1 MLDTKEIPITL
12 KKPHKAQRQVLES
25 KARFVVLMCGRRWGK
40 SLICQ
45 NISIQDAL
53 QGKLVAYITPTFQLA
68 KVFFEEM
75 SKTITAEVASA
86 NKSDLTFHFVT
97 GGVIRFFTGEKL
109 DNLRGQKFHRAIL
122 DEAPYIRNL
131 EHGWLNSIRPTLTD
145 FKGSAIFVSTPRGK
159 DFFYSLYMKEGE
171 TNWAS
176 FKFTTYDNPHIDK
189 EEIDEAKR
197 QLPAAVFEQEYLAN
211 PMENAANPFG
221 SEYIRRCIKPL
232 SNLPVA
238 CYGIDLAKSYD
249 WTVIVGLD
257 ANGDVC
263 YFDRFQKD
271 WHQTKQEI
279 IRLERKPI
287 LLDSTGVGDP
297 IFEDLQ
303 RTGMNVQGLKF
314 TQNSKQQL
322 MIGLQTA
329 IQQNKIGYPDG
340 HIVNELE
347 VFEYQF
353 TASGVKYSAP
363 SGFHDDCIM
372 GLALAYSNF
381 TLRMGSGKYNF
392 L

>member
-1 MLDTKEIPITL
+1 MKQE
-12 KKPHKAQRQVLES
+12 
-25 KARFVVLMCGRRWGK
+25 
-40 SLICQ
+40 
-45 NISIQDAL
+45 QD
-53 QGKLVAYITPTFQLA
+53 
-68 KVFFEEM
+68 
-75 SKTITAEVASA
+75 
-86 NKSDLTFHFVT
+86 
-97 GGVIRFFTGEKL
+97 
-109 DNLRGQKFHRAIL
+109 
-122 DEAPYIRNL
+122 
-131 EHGWLNSIRPTLTD
+131 
-145 FKGSAIFVSTPRGK
+145 
-159 DFFYSLYMKEGE
+159 
-171 TNWAS
+171 NWQS

-189 EEIDEAKR
+189 GEIDEARK
-197 QLPAAVFEQEYLAN
+197 QLPFAVFEQEYLAN

-221 SEYIRRCIKPL
+221 SEFIRRCIKPL
-232 SNLPVA
+232 STLPVA

-329 IQQNKIGYPDG
+329 IQQNKIGYPEG
-340 HIVNELE
+340 VIVNELE

-353 TASGVKYSAP
+353 TANGVKYSAP
-363 SGFHDDCIM
+363 SGFHDDCVM
-372 GLALAYSNF
+372 ALALAYQNF
-381 TLRMGSGKYNF
+381 TQRMGTGKYSF

>member
-12 KKPHKAQRQVLES
+12 KKPHKAQRLVLES

-171 TNWAS
+171 SNWAS
-176 FKFTTYDNPHIDK
+176 FKFTTYDNPYIDK
-189 EEIDEAKR
+189 AEIDEARR

-232 SNLPVA
+232 SALPVA

-363 SGFHDDCIM
+363 SGFHDDCVM

>member
-12 KKPHKAQRQVLES
+12 KKPHKAQRLVLES

-189 EEIDEAKR
+189 EEIDEARR

-232 SNLPVA
+232 STLPVA

-257 ANGDVC
+257 SNGDVC

-279 IRLERKPI
+279 IKLERKPI

-353 TASGVKYSAP
+353 TANGVKYSAP
-363 SGFHDDCIM
+363 SGFHDDCVM

>member
-68 KVFFEEM
+68 KVFFEDM
-75 SKTITAEVASA
+75 SKIIPTEAATI

-131 EHGWLNSIRPTLTD
+131 EQGWLNSIRPTLTD
-145 FKGSAIFVSTPRGK
+145 FKGSALFVSTPRGK
-159 DFFYSLYMKEGE
+159 DFFYSLYMKQGE
-171 TNWAS
+171 DNWQS

-189 EEIDEAKR
+189 AEIDEARK
-197 QLPAAVFEQEYLAN
+197 QLPAPVFEQEYLAN

-221 SEYIRRCIKPL
+221 SQNIRDCIRPMT
-232 SNLPVA
+232 SDPV
-238 CYGIDLAKSYD
+238 CFGIDLAKSYD
-249 WTVIVGLD
+249 WSVIIGLD
-257 ANGDVC
+257 AGGNVA

-271 WHQTKQEI
+271 WHSTKQVI
-279 IRLERKPI
+279 KSLPRKPI

-297 IFEDLQ
+297 IFEELQ
-303 RTGMNVQGLKF
+303 REGLMVEGLKF

-322 MIGLQTA
+322 MVGLQNA
-329 IQQNKIGYPDG
+329 IHQKAISYPSG
-340 HIVNELE
+340 IIVDELE
-347 VFEYQF
+347 IFEYQF
-353 TASGVKYSAP
+353 TASGVRYSAP
-363 SGFHDDCIM
+363 SGFHDDCVM
-372 GLALAYSNF
+372 ALSLAWQNYNS
-381 TLRMGSGKYNF
+381 RMGSGKYK
-392 L
+392 LI

>member
-1 MLDTKEIPITL
+1 MLDTKEITL
-12 KKPHKAQRQVLES
+12 KKPHKAQRLVLES

-53 QGKLVAYITPTFQLA
+53 EGKLVAYITPTYQLA

-75 SKTITAEVASA
+75 SKTIAPEIASA
-86 NKSDLTFHFVT
+86 NKSDLTFHFIT

-122 DEAPYIRNL
+122 DEAPYIKNL

-159 DFFYSLYMKEGE
+159 DYFYSLYMKEGE
-171 TNWAS
+171 TNWSS

-189 EEIDEAKR
+189 EEIDEARK

-221 SEYIRRCIKPL
+221 SEFIRRCIKPL
-232 SNLPVA
+232 STLPVA

-279 IRLERKPI
+279 MRLERKPI

-340 HIVNELE
+340 NIVNELE

-353 TASGVKYSAP
+353 TANGVKYSAP
-363 SGFHDDCIM
+363 NGFHDDCVM

-381 TLRMGSGKYNF
+381 TFKLGSSKYSF
-392 L
+392 M

>member
-1 MLDTKEIPITL
+1 
-12 KKPHKAQRQVLES
+12 
-25 KARFVVLMCGRRWGK
+25 MC
-40 SLICQ
+40 
-45 NISIQDAL
+45 
-53 QGKLVAYITPTFQLA
+53 
-68 KVFFEEM
+68 
-75 SKTITAEVASA
+75 KTISTDIASA

-232 SNLPVA
+232 STLPVA

-257 ANGDVC
+257 TNGDVC

-363 SGFHDDCIM
+363 SGFHDDCVM